1 MRTCSA
7 KRGLLLSEGANL
19 MLTSWPTRLRC
30 QSARLGCG
38 SEPYTK
44 CGAST
49 LLAGRKTPLAATRH
63 RFMLAGMG
71 STSRSP
77 SEHQKTDAVSTTKR
91 KHDYKG
97 KKMRPDSPCVAVC
110 TTLYD
115 EICKGC
121 GRTYVEVAN
130 WVFMTE
136 DEREAVWQRI
146 DAEATAWRY
155 NKYKDRV

>member
-1 MRTCSA
+1 M
-7 KRGLLLSEGANL
+7 
-19 MLTSWPTRLRC
+19 
-30 QSARLGCG
+30 
-38 SEPYTK
+38 
-44 CGAST
+44 
-49 LLAGRKTPLAATRH
+49 
-63 RFMLAGMG
+63 
-71 STSRSP
+71 
-77 SEHQKTDAVSTTKR
+77 
-91 KHDYKG
+91 
-97 KKMRPDSPCVAVC
+97 AVC

-121 GRTYVEVAN
+121 GRTYIEVAN